1 MKFIGIL
8 ISGFFVLTIA
18 FVATADEIKSVN
30 IGDAVVVYNYQSV
43 GDNGVTLTLNALVTE
58 TNNSLRGLKNT
69 DQRRL
74 RKLGELIYQ
83 CKLLLYK
90 SSKDDLVVDTN
101 APILI
106 SRNYSLFTG
115 VDLALT
121 ANDRVGIQARTLQ
134 TVDEDSL
141 FSPTLG
147 DKNIHRKTWGNMGE
161 GVALNLK
168 QLNVN
173 ALTKGDTIKTAE
185 NMDIIVRFPIFQ
197 LEKPVQQ
204 WSYNFNL
211 KDFKQAVQH
220 ADDNCTA
227 ARFMELINQTAIGT
241 NIQTDH
247 SS

>member
-8 ISGFFVLTIA
+8 ISGVFVLTIA
-18 FVATADEIKSVN
+18 FIATADEIKTVN
-30 IGDAVVVYNYQSV
+30 FGDAVVVYNYQSV
-43 GDNGVTLTLNALVTE
+43 GDNGATLTLNALVTE
-58 TNNSLRGLKNT
+58 TNDSLRGLKNT

-83 CKLLLYK
+83 CKLLLYR
-90 SSKDDLVVDTN
+90 SNKDDRIVDLN

-115 VDLALT
+115 VDLSLT
-121 ANDRVGIQARTLQ
+121 VDELVGIQAKTLQ

-141 FSPTLG
+141 FTPTLG
-147 DKNIHRKTWGNMGE
+147 DKNIHKKIWGNVGE

-173 ALTKGDTIKTAE
+173 AITEGDVIKSAE
-185 NMDIIVRFPIFQ
+185 NMDIVIRFPIFQ
-197 LEKPVQQ
+197 VEKPVQQ

-211 KDFKQAVQH
+211 KDFKQAVEH
-220 ADDNCTA
+220 ADENCTPTK
-227 ARFMELINQTAIGT
+227 FMELINQTAIGA
-241 NIQTDH
+241 NIKTTH
-247 SS
+247 RS

>member
-18 FVATADEIKSVN
+18 FIATADEIKTVK

-58 TNNSLRGLKNT
+58 TNDSLRGLKNT

-83 CKLLLYK
+83 CKLLLYR
-90 SSKDDLVVDTN
+90 SSKDDRIVDAN
-101 APILI
+101 SPILI

-115 VDLALT
+115 VDLSLT
-121 ANDRVGIQARTLQ
+121 ANERVGIQARTLQ

-141 FSPTLG
+141 FTPTLG
-147 DKNIHRKTWGNMGE
+147 DKNIHRKTWGNMGG
-161 GVALNLK
+161 GVAINLK

-173 ALTKGDTIKTAE
+173 VLTEGDLIKTAE

-197 LEKPVQQ
+197 VEKPVQQ

-220 ADDNCTA
+220 ADENCTPVK
-227 ARFMELINQTAIGT
+227 FMELINQTAIGAK
-241 NIQTDH
+241 IQTNP

>member
-1 MKFIGIL
+1 MKFIGSL

-18 FVATADEIKSVN
+18 FTVTADEIKTVN
-30 IGDAVVVYNYQSV
+30 IGAAVVVYNYQSV
-43 GDNGVTLTLNALVTE
+43 GDNGATLTLNALVTE
-58 TNNSLRGLKNT
+58 TNDSLRGLKNT
-69 DQRRL
+69 DPRRL

-83 CKLLLYK
+83 CKLLLYR
-90 SSKDDLVVDTN
+90 SSKDDLSVDLK

-115 VDLALT
+115 VDLSLST
-121 ANDRVGIQARTLQ
+121 NERVGIHAQTLQ

-141 FSPTLG
+141 FTPTLG
-147 DKNIHRKTWGNMGE
+147 EKNIHRQIWDNVGK

-168 QLNVN
+168 QLNLDV
-173 ALTKGDTIKTAE
+173 LTEGDVIESAE
-185 NMDIIVRFPIFQ
+185 NMDIIIRFPIFQ
-197 LEKPVQQ
+197 VKKPVQQ

-220 ADDNCTA
+220 ADENCTPVK
-227 ARFMELINQTAIGT
+227 FMELLNQTAIET
-241 NIQTDH
+241 NIQPSH

>member
-1 MKFIGIL
+1 MKYIGIL

-18 FVATADEIKSVN
+18 FIAAADEIKTVN

-58 TNNSLRGLKNT
+58 NNDSLRGLKNT

-90 SSKDDLVVDTN
+90 SNKDNRIVDLN

-115 VDLALT
+115 VDLSLT
-121 ANDRVGIQARTLQ
+121 ANERVGIQAQTLQ
-134 TVDEDSL
+134 TVNEDSL
-141 FSPTLG
+141 FTPTLG
-147 DKNIHRKTWGNMGE
+147 EKNIHKKTWGNMGE
-161 GVALNLK
+161 GVAINLK

-173 ALTKGDTIKTAE
+173 VLTEGDVIKTAE
-185 NMDIIVRFPIFQ
+185 NLDIIVRFPIFQ

-211 KDFKQAVQH
+211 KDFKQAVRH
-220 ADDNCTA
+220 ADENCTTA
-227 ARFMELINQTAIGT
+227 KFMELINQTAIGA
-241 NIQTDH
+241 NLQTDH
-247 SS
+247 RS

>member
-18 FVATADEIKSVN
+18 FIATADEIKTVN
-30 IGDAVVVYNYQSV
+30 IGDAVVVYNYQSA
-43 GDNGVTLTLNALVTE
+43 GDNGVTLTLNALVSE
-58 TNNSLRGLKNT
+58 TNGSLRGLKNT

-83 CKLLLYK
+83 CKLLLYRSNK
-90 SSKDDLVVDTN
+90 NDRSIDVD
-101 APILI
+101 APTLI

-115 VDLALT
+115 VDLSLT
-121 ANDRVGIQARTLQ
+121 ADERVSIQAQALQ
-134 TVDEDSL
+134 TVDEASL
-141 FSPTLG
+141 FTPTLG
-147 DKNIHRKTWGNMGE
+147 NKDIHRKIWGNVGE
-161 GVALNLK
+161 GVAINLK

-173 ALTKGDTIKTAE
+173 VLTEGGVIQSAE
-185 NMDIIVRFPIFQ
+185 NMDIIIRFPIFQ
-197 LEKPVQQ
+197 MEKPVHQ

-220 ADDNCTA
+220 ADENCTPA
-227 ARFMELINQTAIGT
+227 KFIELINQTTIGA
-241 NIQTDH
+241 NIQPSH